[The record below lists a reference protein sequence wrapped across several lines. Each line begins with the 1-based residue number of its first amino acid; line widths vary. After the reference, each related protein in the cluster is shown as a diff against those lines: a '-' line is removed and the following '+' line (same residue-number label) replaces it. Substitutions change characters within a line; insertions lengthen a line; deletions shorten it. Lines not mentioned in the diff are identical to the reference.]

1 MIDFHAHFLPGI
13 DDGSSSVEESVEM
26 LRVSYHMGVTKIVAT
41 PHFYA
46 DRTTP
51 EQFLAERDRAWE
63 RLAPAL
69 PDDTP
74 AVLLGAEVCYYTGI
88 SHTERLSALCME
100 GTNVLLLEMP
110 FHKWTTNVVGEVV
123 SIAQDQGLT
132 VLLAH
137 IDRYLSTE
145 SSNTWRVLAEHDVLF
160 QVNASFF
167 LDGWFRQ
174 RQALKLLRV
183 GKIAALGSD
192 CHNMENRK
200 PNLAPAFSVIRQKA
214 GEDMVNAL
222 TEQEKRAGCKWPCAV
237 RNRMDK

>member
-13 DDGSSSVEESVEM
+13 DDGSRSIEESIEM
-26 LRVSYHMGVTKIVAT
+26 LRASYHTGVTKIVAT

-46 DRTTP
+46 SRTTP

-88 SHTERLSALCME
+88 SRTERLSELCME

-110 FHKWTTNVVGEVV
+110 FHKWSANMVSEVV
-123 SIAQDQGLT
+123 SLAQDQELT

-137 IDRYLSTE
+137 IDRYLPTE
-145 SSNTWRVLAEHDVLF
+145 SYNTWRVLAEHGVLF

-174 RQALKLLRV
+174 RKGLKLLRA
-183 GKIAALGSD
+183 GEIAVLGSD
-192 CHNMENRK
+192 CHNMESRK
-200 PNLAPAFSVIRQKA
+200 PNLAQAFSVIRQKA
-214 GEDMVNAL
+214 GEDMVKTLA
-222 TEQEKRAGCKWPCAV
+222 EQAERLV
-237 RNRMDK
+237 RNSYATSEIG